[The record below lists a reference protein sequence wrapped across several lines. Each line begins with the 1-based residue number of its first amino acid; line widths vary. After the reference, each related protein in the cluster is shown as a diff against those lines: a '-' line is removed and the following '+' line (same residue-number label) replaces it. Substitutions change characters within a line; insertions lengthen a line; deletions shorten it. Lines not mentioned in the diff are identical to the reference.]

1 MKISVTDRKFVAIL
15 HYTCVVSHLEKF
27 MFIKHGDGKILNV
40 VDGEELTEDQKK
52 AVKDRS
58 KELIKQ
64 SDELSDSSKKKS
76 GS

>member
-1 MKISVTDRKFVAIL
+1 
-15 HYTCVVSHLEKF
+15 

-58 KELIKQ
+58 KELVKQ
-64 SDELSDSSKKKS
+64 SDESADSSKKKS

>member
-1 MKISVTDRKFVAIL
+1 
-15 HYTCVVSHLEKF
+15 

-40 VDGEELTEDQKK
+40 VDGEELTEEQKK

>member
-1 MKISVTDRKFVAIL
+1 
-15 HYTCVVSHLEKF
+15 

-52 AVKDRS
+52 AIKDRS
-58 KELIKQ
+58 KELVKQ
-64 SDELSDSSKKKS
+64 SDETTDSSKKKS

>member
-1 MKISVTDRKFVAIL
+1 
-15 HYTCVVSHLEKF
+15 

-40 VDGEELTEDQKK
+40 VDGEELTEDQKR

-64 SDELSDSSKKKS
+64 SDESTDSSKKKS